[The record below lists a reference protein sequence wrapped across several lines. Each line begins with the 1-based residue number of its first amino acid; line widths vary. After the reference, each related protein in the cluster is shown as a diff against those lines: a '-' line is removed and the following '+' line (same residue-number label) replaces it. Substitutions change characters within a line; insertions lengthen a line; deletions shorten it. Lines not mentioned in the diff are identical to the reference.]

1 MWEKMLREDLA
12 ENIAAAAFGA
22 FRQTSYEAAKEAAER
37 QRRQSTRN

>member
-12 ENIAAAAFGA
+12 ENIAAVAFGA
-22 FRQTSYEAAKEAAER
+22 FRQASYEATKEAAER